1 MGGLNPYGY
10 VYCPTGWVDPF
21 GLAGGKGNK
30 GEPLRENVLNNIA
43 ESKAARESSNF
54 IKPVQTPWGPAIQS
68 GTPEAL
74 AARAKVENG
83 ATLYRIGTTGRSEAT
98 GAQFWALEHP
108 YSLGYASRYGIPQEN
123 ITRSNFIMTAEL
135 KPGSNFVTRPASG
148 IGENIGGGIEV
159 VVPPDAVKMKT
170 FSIF

>member
-1 MGGLNPYGY
+1 
-10 VYCPTGWVDPF
+10 
-21 GLAGGKGNK
+21 
-30 GEPLRENVLNNIA
+30 
-43 ESKAARESSNF
+43 
-54 IKPVQTPWGPAIQS
+54 
-68 GTPEAL
+68 AL

-83 ATLYRIGTTGRSEAT
+83 ATLYRIGTTGRSETT

-108 YSLGYASRYGIPQEN
+108 YNPGYASRYGIPQEN

-135 KPGSNFVTRPASG
+135 KPGSNFVTRPAPG

-159 VVPPDAVKMKT
+159 VVPPDAIKMKT